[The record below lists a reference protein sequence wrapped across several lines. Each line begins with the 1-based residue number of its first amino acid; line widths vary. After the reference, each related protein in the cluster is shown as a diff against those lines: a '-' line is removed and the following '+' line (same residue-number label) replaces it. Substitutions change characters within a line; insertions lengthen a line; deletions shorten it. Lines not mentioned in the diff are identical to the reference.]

1 MNPNENQ
8 VYLEVPDD
16 SIRHPPLK
24 QTGSGGPIAPALA
37 RGRGSTI
44 NPTGRY
50 EAVSLTVDGE
60 HLDAELREHPAGRQV
75 ATVVREDH
83 ARTIINRVDSPDLH
97 FNWTINPYRGCE
109 HGCVYCYA
117 RPGHEYLGLSP
128 GIDFETILFAKRDAA
143 RLLRAELSHPKW
155 QPETIVMS
163 GVTDPYQPVERELK
177 ITRSILEVL
186 AECRQPVS
194 IITKCKL
201 VLRDLDLLGEL
212 HKHKAVHAAVSI
224 TSLDNTL
231 ASTLEPRASSPQAR
245 LDTVRALASA
255 GIPVTVM
262 VAPII
267 PAINDHEIPRILEA
281 AADAGATNAAY
292 ILLRLPHQNKAIFRA
307 WLDAHYPERADR
319 VESLIRQCRDGAL
332 NSSAFGERFVG
343 TGPVADQIRQSFR
356 LFARRAGLDRYVPGH
371 DREAFRRPRND
382 ASGQMALF

>member
-1 MNPNENQ
+1 MSRDGTPER
-8 VYLEVPDD
+8 LSEIKEGG
-16 SIRHPPLK
+16 SFSHP
-24 QTGSGGPIAPALA
+24 AV

-50 EAVSLTVDGE
+50 ESVSLTVDGE
-60 HLDAELREHPAGRQV
+60 HLDAELREHPAGRQI

-155 QPETIVMS
+155 QPEAIVMS

-177 ITRSILEVL
+177 IARSILEVL
-186 AECRQPVS
+186 AECRQPTS
-194 IITKCKL
+194 IITKSKL
-201 VLRDLDLLGEL
+201 VLRDLDLLAEL
-212 HKHKAVHAAVSI
+212 HAHGAVHAAVSI

-245 LDTVRALASA
+245 LDTVRGLASA

-307 WLDAHYPERADR
+307 WLDAHYPDRADR
-319 VESLIRQCRDGAL
+319 VESLIRQCREGAL
-332 NSSAFGERFVG
+332 NSAEFGERFVG
-343 TGPVADQIRQSFR
+343 TGPVADQIRQTFKV
-356 LFARRAGLDRYVPGH
+356 FARRAGLDRRTTPH
-371 DREAFRRPRND
+371 NRDAFRRPRSD
-382 ASGQMALF
+382 GSGQMALFDR